1 MNLNDIKNIFNE
13 NTFSLC
19 SIYDTFNYSYLQRKY
34 ITTDTN
40 VILKASA
47 NNEIRHFIE
56 KYKIVLPSPV
66 LWELY
71 YLMKKYPKKKPRIIK
86 IINRKNI
93 TLMRKEITIS
103 DIETIDEKYRK
114 IIENHI
120 GKYYFTKKYS
130 SWFQN
135 AGKIS
140 KIDALILYFCL
151 LKENQCKLATLDS
164 PLYNVATQID
174 PIELIYL
181 KK

>member
-1 MNLNDIKNIFNE
+1 MKLNDIKNIFNK
-13 NTFSLC
+13 NVFSSC
-19 SIYDTFNYSYLQRKY
+19 FIYDTFNDFYLKKGH

-40 VILKASA
+40 VIFKASA

-56 KYKIVLPSPV
+56 KNDIVLPSPV
-66 LWELY
+66 LLELC
-71 YLMKKYPKKKPRIIK
+71 YLMKKYPNEKPRIIE

-164 PLYNVATQID
+164 PLYNVATRID